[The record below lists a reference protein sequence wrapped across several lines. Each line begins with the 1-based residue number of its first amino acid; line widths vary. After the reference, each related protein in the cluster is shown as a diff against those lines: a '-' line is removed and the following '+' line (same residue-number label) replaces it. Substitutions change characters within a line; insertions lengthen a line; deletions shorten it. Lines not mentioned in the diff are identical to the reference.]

1 MQDQR
6 LQTYR
11 RLVEELVEEHR
22 SGKLRAARRIKN
34 FHPERS
40 SVTEESTLRHALKP
54 ADASLVI
61 AREAGFDNW
70 DALVAYVEGSDSE
83 SYAERFERAADAVID
98 GDLPTLQELLD
109 ADPALARTR
118 SPRPHAA
125 TLLHYNCSNGIEDE
139 RQRVPENAVD
149 VAKLLIERGANINAM
164 AYCYGGGPGSTPLVG
179 LVTSAHPDEA
189 GLMDDM
195 IRAYAASKQDLDGV
209 EKDGLPV
216 ASALLF
222 RNVDAAR
229 TLVEC
234 GAGVLD
240 IATAAG
246 VGDLDR
252 VKELLVEGTPPKAKG
267 AMPPSP
273 FGWHYDAARA
283 AQLALLIACTAG
295 ETEIAEFLLD
305 AGVDPNAPLHQDLT
319 SLHEAAFGGFADIVE
334 LLLSRNADVAVR
346 DRQFHATP
354 LAWAEHGGHEDVVA
368 LLLKKSDVDLADLV
382 EMGRLELVKSR
393 VESAP
398 EEVNGRDGSGAPLRV
413 AAAAGSLEIV
423 KYLLSVGADSSLR
436 NSQGK
441 SALDW
446 AEENG
451 HGDIAVLLWNYER
464 AAQQNG

>member
-1 MQDQR
+1 
-6 LQTYR
+6 
-11 RLVEELVEEHR
+11 V
-22 SGKLRAARRIKN
+22 
-34 FHPERS
+34 
-40 SVTEESTLRHALKP
+40 P
-54 ADASLVI
+54 A
-61 AREAGFDNW
+61 
-70 DALVAYVEGSDSE
+70 
-83 SYAERFERAADAVID
+83 
-98 GDLPTLQELLD
+98 
-109 ADPALARTR
+109 
-118 SPRPHAA
+118 
-125 TLLHYNCSNGIEDE
+125 
-139 RQRVPENAVD
+139 NAVE
-149 VAKLLIERGANINAM
+149 VAQFLIERGANINAM

-189 GLMDDM
+189 ELMDDL
-195 IRAYAASKQDLDGV
+195 IRAYAASGQDLDGV

-229 TLVEC
+229 MLVEC
-234 GAGVLD
+234 GASVLD

-252 VKELLVEGTPPKAKG
+252 VKELLIPGPPPKAKG
-267 AMPPSP
+267 TMPPSP

-295 ETEIAEFLLD
+295 ETEIVEFLLA
-305 AGVDPNAPLHQDLT
+305 AGVDPNARLHQDLT

-334 LLLSRNADVAVR
+334 LLLAHNADVSAR

-368 LLLKKSDVDLADLV
+368 MLLQKSDVELADLV
-382 EMGRLELVKSR
+382 EMGRLELVKAR
-393 VESAP
+393 VEAAP

-413 AAAAGSLEIV
+413 AAASGNLEIV
-423 KYLLSVGADSSLR
+423 KYLLSVGADTTLR

-451 HGDIAVLLWNYER
+451 HGEIAVLLWNYER
-464 AAQQNG
+464 AAQQQQG